1 MKRKKLEDMIET
13 VMEHF
18 NWDRAERTMR
28 FLNWTWAGVPGQ
40 GVPNIND
47 LKSNGRYLINSAV
60 KGALEDKTLRP
71 WETFFTATGGMKASV
86 TKNKYNQINSIN
98 LEFILTSWNDD
109 GD

>member
-1 MKRKKLEDMIET
+1 MKRKKLEDMIES

-18 NWDRAERTMR
+18 NWDRTEKTMR
-28 FLNWTWAGVPGQ
+28 YLNWTWAGVPGE
-40 GVPNIND
+40 GVPNIDD
-47 LKSNGRYLINSAV
+47 LKSNARYLIGNAI

-71 WETFFTATGGMKASV
+71 WESYFSATGGMKASV
-86 TKNKYNQINSIN
+86 TKNKYNQINYIN